1 MGYLMNWLID
11 LITNPFLITSTFSWF
26 IAQVLKTLLTG
37 FLNKKWTF
45 ERMVGDGGMPSGHSA
60 TVASL
65 SVACALYFGCASFE
79 FAFSTLFALV
89 VCRDAMGIRREA
101 GVQATVLNDLIK
113 HIKNDGINDVTLKE
127 FLGHTPM
134 QVLAGIIIGVLN
146 ALLMGYFLL

>member
-1 MGYLMNWLID
+1 MID
-11 LITNPFLITSTFSWF
+11 LITNPFLIIPICSWV
-26 IAQVLKTLLTG
+26 IAQILKTITYAIVY
-37 FLNKKWTF
+37 KKLDIS
-45 ERMVGDGGMPSGHSA
+45 RILGDGGMPSGHSA

-113 HIKNDGINDVTLKE
+113 HIKKDGINDVTLKE

-146 ALLMGYFLL
+146 AILMGSFLL